1 MRQRTGDHL
10 AVDFQFRFNIP
21 LQIASHCLFKITSR
35 YAVVCNEGQAMSM
48 RVRDFAA
55 TGRCNFYETEDKLNA
70 ALPARFAFQVRL

>member
-1 MRQRTGDHL
+1 M
-10 AVDFQFRFNIP
+10 
-21 LQIASHCLFKITSR
+21 FKITSR